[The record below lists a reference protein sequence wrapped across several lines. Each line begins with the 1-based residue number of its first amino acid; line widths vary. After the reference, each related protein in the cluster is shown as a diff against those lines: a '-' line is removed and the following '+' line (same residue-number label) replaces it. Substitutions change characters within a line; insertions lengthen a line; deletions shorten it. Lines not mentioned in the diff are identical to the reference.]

1 MTRGSQ
7 RRTLRRRQS
16 VVFLALVCIVT
27 LVAASQVEAAHF
39 CQLTAAAAGREAS
52 AQQSEGAAPRICPI
66 CATAHQASMGAAQT
80 PAPPTF
86 EVTASAAPV
95 APQPHSRLQV
105 FTLDVRPPPL
115 PAV

>member
-1 MTRGSQ
+1 MRGASRHRPQ
-7 RRTLRRRQS
+7 RRRQS
-16 VVFLALVCIVT
+16 VVFTAVVCVVM

-39 CQLTAAAAGREAS
+39 CQLTAAAAGRQAS
-52 AQQSEGAAPRICPI
+52 AQESEGAAPRICPI